1 MVWAKLGIAPCPQCS
16 DDSLSLAAKTFE
28 SRSLRS
34 TVATVTKNCLV
45 FDPPG
50 SSQNH
55 GDIDCYPWQMLE
67 TAFAQIAMIFL
78 LAAIV
83 GFGAKLAKQ
92 PVIVAYIF
100 VGILLGPSFLNL
112 VSYEDEIELLAKLGI
127 AILLFLVGLKLD
139 VGLIR
144 STGLVAL
151 LTGVGQV
158 VFTSVV
164 GFFIVIALGFDFIP
178 ALYIAVALTFSST
191 IIIVKLLSDKR
202 ELDQLHGQIAV
213 GFLIVQDILVIIA
226 MVVIVTIGSPGSE
239 AAAPVSLL
247 VTFAGSIVFLMVV
260 AMLAK
265 FVIPKLL
272 DWLASS
278 QELMLLF
285 GVGWAM
291 SLAAVSAAL
300 GLSMEIGAFVAGVAL
315 ASTPYRESISA
326 RMVSLRDVLILF
338 FFIQLGSSLTFSDA
352 IDQLWPAVLLSA
364 FVLIGNPIIVLVI
377 MGLMGYRAKVSFK
390 AGLAVAQISEF
401 SLILIALGYSLGQ
414 VDETVLSL
422 VTVVGIIT
430 ITLSTYLIL
439 YSEQI
444 YQKLAPVLEV
454 FERKEPKAGL
464 DEASQAARYDAIV
477 IGAGRLGSRVVVGLL
492 QKGANLLVVDVSS
505 EALKKVKDKR
515 CDVLFG
521 DVTEPDFAA
530 SLPLHETDVIIC
542 TAQER
547 ATNLMLLQTLERF
560 EFEGSICLTAMDD
573 STAELFQDKERVTVI
588 RPLKI
593 AANSIVDSLPKLRKR
608 D

>member
-1 MVWAKLGIAPCPQCS
+1 MWAKLGIAPCPQCS

-92 PVIVAYIF
+92 PVIVSYIF
-100 VGILLGPSFLNL
+100 VGILLGPSFFNL

-164 GFFIVIALGFDFIP
+164 GFFIIIALGFDFIP

-444 YQKLAPVLEV
+444 YQKLAPVLEI

-573 STAELFQDKERVTVI
+573 STAKLFQDKERVTVI